1 MAVSLIC
8 KIWALKKRRCIKLK
22 KKYFQQNG
30 GSELR
35 QQLSSQGSNQRI
47 KFFTIGELEKA
58 TKKFDESNIIGQGG
72 FGTVYK
78 GTLTDGRIV
87 AIKKYYKMTGE
98 SQGYKDFINEV
109 GILSQINHRHVIQLL
124 GCCLETQVPLL
135 VYELIS
141 NGTLSD
147 HIHDDNKASSI
158 TWEIRLKIASQ
169 TAEALYYLHSKA
181 SIPIIHRDVK
191 STNIL
196 LDEDYDVKVCDF
208 GASRVISLDQSKLS
222 TAIQGTPG
230 YLDPESMQTNQ
241 VTEKSDVYSFG
252 VVLVELLTG
261 KKALFFD
268 RPKEQR
274 ILTMFFLFALKD
286 GSLFEVLE
294 DCIVNNENHFQISKV
309 AHLAKRCLSPKGE
322 ERPTMKEV
330 VVELE
335 IIRMIGENVAEQSL
349 EGLEDSTYLLEES
362 SARSYFGNGESSI
375 ATHGMVGSFL
385 LPISDAR

>member
-1 MAVSLIC
+1 MAVLLIGSTNLC
-8 KIWALKKRRCIKLK
+8 WALKKRRFIKLK

-35 QQLSSQGSNQRI
+35 QQLSSQGSSQRI
-47 KFFTIGELEKA
+47 KFYTASELEKA
-58 TKKFDESNIIGQGG
+58 TKKFDQSNIIGRGG
-72 FGTVYK
+72 FGIVYR
-78 GTLTDGRIV
+78 GTLIDSRIV
-87 AIKKYYKMTGE
+87 AIKKYYKMAEG
-98 SQGYKDFINEV
+98 SRKDFISEV
-109 GILSQINHRHVIQLL
+109 GILSQINHRHVVQLL
-124 GCCLETQVPLL
+124 GCCLETEVPSL
-135 VYELIS
+135 VYEFIN

-147 HIHDDNKASSI
+147 YIHDENKASSI
-158 TWEIRLKIASQ
+158 TWETRLRIATQ

-208 GASRVISLDQSKLS
+208 GASRVISLDQTQLS
-222 TAIQGTPG
+222 TVVQGTPG
-230 YLDPESMQTNQ
+230 YLDPEAMQTNQ

-261 KKALFFD
+261 KKALFID

-274 ILTMFFLFALKD
+274 VLTMLFLLALKD
-286 GSLFEVLE
+286 DTLFEVLE
-294 DCIVNNENHFQISKV
+294 DCIVNNRNHVQILKV
-309 AHLAKRCLSPKGE
+309 AHLAKKCLSPKGE

-335 IIRMIGENVAEQSL
+335 IIRMIGGNTAKQSL
-349 EGLEDSTYLLEES
+349 EDSAYLLEES
-362 SARSYFGNGESSI
+362 STQCYFGNGESST
-375 ATHGMVGSFL
+375 ATHGMVGSIL
-385 LPISDAR
+385 LPISNAR

>member
-1 MAVSLIC
+1 MTSIFLVLILAIEVGLAVSLIC

-22 KKYFQQNG
+22 NKYFQQNG

-222 TAIQGTPG
+222 TAIQGTLG

-261 KKALFFD
+261 KK
-268 RPKEQR
+268 
-274 ILTMFFLFALKD
+274 
-286 GSLFEVLE
+286 
-294 DCIVNNENHFQISKV
+294 
-309 AHLAKRCLSPKGE
+309 
-322 ERPTMKEV
+322 
-330 VVELE
+330 
-335 IIRMIGENVAEQSL
+335 
-349 EGLEDSTYLLEES
+349 STIF
-362 SARSYFGNGESSI
+362 R
-375 ATHGMVGSFL
+375 
-385 LPISDAR
+385 